1 MSSVICKQR
10 GGLSSGNWNKHCG
23 FLSGLAAHTV
33 GMEKA
38 NERTTSS
45 WPKAWNG
52 TGQRVGRGFRTQAHL
67 QHRARGDV
75 TCSLFWDS
83 RGQCGTWGPASA
95 SECWDAGMSSCA
107 QLCSDFWCCAEMS
120 SVLLYCSP
128 PYFLSILCPNPKL
141 TALPLGWLP
150 SKVWNQSISA
160 PQHGN

>member
-1 MSSVICKQR
+1 MEKERLDYLLVTEISTVVS
-10 GGLSSGNWNKHCG
+10 
-23 FLSGLAAHTV
+23 SGLAAHTV
-33 GMEKA
+33 GTEKA
-38 NERTTSS
+38 NE
-45 WPKAWNG
+45 
-52 TGQRVGRGFRTQAHL
+52 VGRGFRTRAHL

-95 SECWDAGMSSCA
+95 SECWDAGMSSCI
-107 QLCSDFWCCAEMS
+107 QLCSDFWCCAEIS

-128 PYFLSILCPNPKL
+128 LYFLSIICPNPKL
-141 TALPLGWLP
+141 AALALGWLP